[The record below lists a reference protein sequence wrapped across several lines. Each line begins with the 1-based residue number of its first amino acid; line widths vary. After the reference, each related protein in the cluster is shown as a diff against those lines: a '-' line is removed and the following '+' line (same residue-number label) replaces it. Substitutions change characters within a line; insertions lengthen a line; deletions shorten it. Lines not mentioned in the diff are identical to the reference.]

1 MKQIF
6 EEERPRNGE
15 KFDTFIQHCT
25 EPQNAQSPPHIHEY
39 IELIYGLSGMYYFTV
54 DNQQYLLNPKD
65 LLIVNSWQVHGKQPV
80 SDPKGE
86 HLVIKLNPDMIY
98 ACYNTSAELRY
109 ALPFIF
115 PGIIRNRV
123 VQPTEI
129 RNALEDLARE
139 LQNQRYGYELAIKSD
154 IYRIILW
161 IIRNAVD
168 QHQEIGSYSESTI
181 NNISRAFSYIA
192 DHYQER
198 LSVREIADRCYMGY
212 SYFSKVFKEI
222 SQKSCTEYINYF
234 RIQKAEAMLLANST
248 SITEISAQVGFD
260 NVSYFIKQFRK
271 FKGISPKQY
280 QLNLQKSN
288 WGEKE
293 S

>member
-6 EEERPRNGE
+6 EEEKPKNGE
-15 KFDTFIQHCT
+15 KYRLGIQYCSN
-25 EPQNAQSPPHIHEY
+25 PQNAQSPPHIHEY
-39 IELIYGLSGMYYFTV
+39 IELLYGISGEYYCML
-54 DNQQYLLNPKD
+54 DNKQHIFRPGD
-65 LLIVNSWQVHGKQPV
+65 LVIINSWQVHDKHPE
-80 SDPKGE
+80 SDPTGS
-86 HLVIKLNPDMIY
+86 HLVIKINPEMIY

-115 PGIIRNRV
+115 PDLIQNRV
-123 VQPTEI
+123 VQPVEI
-129 RNALEDLARE
+129 HDTLDYLVKEIKE
-139 LQNQRYGYELAIKSD
+139 LRYGWELAAKSAL
-154 IYRIILW
+154 YRIILW

-168 QHQEIGSYSESTI
+168 QHQELGSYSESTI

-198 LSVREIADRCYMGY
+198 LSVREIADHCYMGY
-212 SYFSKVFKEI
+212 SYFSKMFMEI
-222 SQKSCTEYINYF
+222 TQKSCTEYINYF
-234 RIQKAEAMLLANST
+234 RVQKAETLLLEGNQT
-248 SITEISAQVGFD
+248 ITEISSQVGFD

-288 WGEKE
+288 WDEKE